1 MTGDGGP
8 RGYGENKRMDPEEQ
22 KRSELTEGDG
32 GSFSH
37 GAHVVNQDL
46 DDDYDDG
53 GAGRDDYDD

>member
-1 MTGDGGP
+1 
-8 RGYGENKRMDPEEQ
+8 MDPEEQ